1 MLKIKVKL
9 IIYYDVSLS
18 FAFIDM
24 PNQLIYVGNECLFQL
39 IERIKEVQNK
49 YNDTTTTT
57 TALSE
62 TTSPNLTTN
71 IPTLIPD
78 FDLNIIHSEITIE
91 KKSSFQSHICT
102 VTSMDMVNYFKQKV
116 LEDKKV
122 ASATHNIFAYRF
134 TTTSTTTASTHTGS
148 DSNSSSNSSVVYHDY
163 DDDGE
168 TAAGG
173 RLAEMIRLMKVENV
187 AVIVSRYVRC
197 IYMIYYT
204 VYLCYVLCCV
214 IFFTFLPLR
223 EACSDI
229 LCSQPASYMRYI
241 HVLYHIIYTTGGSVA
256 FY

>member
-1 MLKIKVKL
+1 MVKL

-39 IERIKEVQNK
+39 IERIKEVQSE
-49 YNDTTTTT
+49 YNDTTIT

-71 IPTLIPD
+71 IPTPIPD

-134 TTTSTTTASTHTGS
+134 TATTTPSTS
-148 DSNSSSNSSVVYHDY
+148 NDSNSSSSYSSSSVVYHDY

-187 AVIVSRYVRC
+187 AVIVSR
-197 IYMIYYT
+197 
-204 VYLCYVLCCV
+204 
-214 IFFTFLPLR
+214 
-223 EACSDI
+223 
-229 LCSQPASYMRYI
+229 
-241 HVLYHIIYTTGGSVA
+241 
-256 FY
+256 

>member
-1 MLKIKVKL
+1 M
-9 IIYYDVSLS
+9 
-18 FAFIDM
+18 
-24 PNQLIYVGNECLFQL
+24 QNE
-39 IERIKEVQNK
+39 
-49 YNDTTTTT
+49 YNDTKTTTG
-57 TALSE
+57 LSE
-62 TTSPNLTTN
+62 TATTLSNLTT

-134 TTTSTTTASTHTGS
+134 TATTTPSTS
-148 DSNSSSNSSVVYHDY
+148 NDSNSSSSYSSSSVVYHDY

-187 AVIVSRYVRC
+187 AVIVSR
-197 IYMIYYT
+197 
-204 VYLCYVLCCV
+204 
-214 IFFTFLPLR
+214 
-223 EACSDI
+223 
-229 LCSQPASYMRYI
+229 
-241 HVLYHIIYTTGGSVA
+241 
-256 FY
+256 

>member
-1 MLKIKVKL
+1 MVKL

-39 IERIKEVQNK
+39 IERIKEVQNE
-49 YNDTTTTT
+49 YNDTTTT
-57 TALSE
+57 ALNE
-62 TTSPNLTTN
+62 TTSSNLTTN

-134 TTTSTTTASTHTGS
+134 TTTTPSTTTSTHTSS
-148 DSNSSSNSSVVYHDY
+148 DNSNYSSSVVYHDY

-173 RLAEMIRLMKVENV
+173 RLAEMIRLMRVENV
-187 AVIVSRYVRC
+187 AVIVSR
-197 IYMIYYT
+197 
-204 VYLCYVLCCV
+204 
-214 IFFTFLPLR
+214 
-223 EACSDI
+223 
-229 LCSQPASYMRYI
+229 
-241 HVLYHIIYTTGGSVA
+241 
-256 FY
+256 